1 MARVYIAPTGGAA
14 VVSMYASVQFSALC
28 ESDNCKFSA
37 CVNLKL
43 QTIDCPRA
51 RTWARR
57 WPCAGAVLAGDQ
69 AGEATQKLSQQS

>member
-1 MARVYIAPTGGAA
+1 MHASPLREGTV
-14 VVSMYASVQFSALC
+14 VVSMYASGQFSALC

-43 QTIDCPRA
+43 QTLDCPGARTRA
-51 RTWARR
+51 RPR
-57 WPCAGAVLAGDQ
+57 PCAGAVLAGDQ